1 MRKKI
6 FLNIFVTIG
15 LLIIIAANSVFLKEI
30 GHYWLISYNT
40 KDIERDGD
48 SIVYTK
54 DGAKK
59 GWDVDPD
66 LVTKCEKMKKEKS
79 ELIKSSDVAKWVN
92 DSAETITGQ
101 VIRLV
106 AILVSVVLLFLAA
119 SVLIMVLLLDIGYLL
134 EILRIE

>member
-66 LVTKCEKMKKEKS
+66 LVTKGEKMKKEKS

-119 SVLIMVLLLDIGYLL
+119 YAMFRVLLQDIGYLI

>member
-40 KDIERDGD
+40 KDLERDGD

-66 LVTKCEKMKKEKS
+66 LVTKGEKMKKEKS

-106 AILVSVVLLFLAA
+106 AILVSVVLLFLSA

>member
-15 LLIIIAANSVFLKEI
+15 LLLIIAANFIFLKEVGRYCI
-30 GHYWLISYNT
+30 ISFDT
-40 KDIERDGD
+40 KAIERNGD

-54 DGAKK
+54 DGATK
-59 GWDVDPD
+59 GWEVNPD
-66 LVTKCEKMKKEKS
+66 FATEYEKMKKEKS
-79 ELIKSSDVAKWVN
+79 ELIKSSDVAKWVSR
-92 DSAETITGQ
+92 SAETITGQ

-106 AILVSVVLLFLAA
+106 AILVSAMLLVLAAYALIRVLLQD
-119 SVLIMVLLLDIGYLL
+119 MGYLI